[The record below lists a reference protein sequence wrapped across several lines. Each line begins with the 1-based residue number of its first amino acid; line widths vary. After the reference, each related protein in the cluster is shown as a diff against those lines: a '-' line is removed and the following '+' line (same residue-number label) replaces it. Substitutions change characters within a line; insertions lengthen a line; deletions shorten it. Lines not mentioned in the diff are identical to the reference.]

1 MSIDPTPY
9 DLQQDSRID
18 DLREIVTTS
27 YKEATGDEQSFPVVD
42 QPMNDD
48 QWAHLAKAFGSGV
61 ISYGGAPYR
70 LGNVS
75 DVDNT
80 LTVYR
85 ADDEG
90 RESGGI
96 IEGFA
101 HRMTGDVQIKVGPVL
116 ETTDYMIGLQYDPV
130 RAKEEGHPI
139 LLDCFARPLDTTQGK
154 KYAPI
159 WEGTRRPSTV
169 LSSVNWQTARSRISP
184 TTTVA
189 RERYLPDPRHSGLMW
204 GTICYTYR
212 DREWFQLQWAT
223 EEGGEMVWVR
233 LGGAQQSY
241 TRPDGVYKWEG
252 TGAQPGADRIGDVV
266 YLEGR
271 LARGSSFEGRD
282 FNAGTQYELMTLPEG
297 MRPKRERRFI
307 TKCDGWSYTGKSAT
321 VYVSADGKVIGVPNE
336 TCSWIGLDGINYTLT
351 R

>member
-27 YKEATGDEQSFPVVD
+27 YKEATGDKQSFPVVD

-80 LTVYR
+80 LTVHR

-184 TTTVA
+184 TTTVS
-189 RERYLPDPRHSGLMW
+189 RERFLPDPRHSGLMW
-204 GTICYTYR
+204 GTLCYTYR
-212 DREWFQLQWAT
+212 DKTWFQLQWAT
-223 EEGGEMVWVR
+223 EEGGEMVW
-233 LGGAQQSY
+233 Q
-241 TRPDGVYKWEG
+241 
-252 TGAQPGADRIGDVV
+252 RIGFSGWSKVD
-266 YLEGR
+266 YGSTYKYPGH
-271 LARGSSFEGRD
+271 GSSKAIARDGIRRYLRGRWAIAND
-282 FNAGTQYELMTLPEG
+282 SNFVAPSSQGYLLWTLDPEDW
-297 MRPKRERRFI
+297 PPSEERRVVSGYNLAAPRWGVVNISSTTGEVRFHPAQNTSWVDI
-307 TKCDGWSYTGKSAT
+307 GELSYS
-321 VYVSADGKVIGVPNE
+321 VE
-336 TCSWIGLDGINYTLT
+336 
-351 R
+351 

>member
-27 YKEATGDEQSFPVVD
+27 YEEATGDEQSFPVVD

-80 LTVYR
+80 LTVHR

-169 LSSVNWQTARSRISP
+169 LSSVNWQTARSRIAP
-184 TTTVA
+184 TTTVS
-189 RERYLPDPRHSGLMW
+189 RERFLPDPRHSGLMW
-204 GTICYTYR
+204 GTLCYTYR

-223 EEGGEMVWVR
+223 EEGGEMVWQNITAPEWENLPLVSPR
-233 LGGAQQSY
+233 QPYGGDPLQMRRVGRQVFLRGWVLRNSLQNDFTTDNNNNSGWGIVEALPSY
-241 TRPDGVYKWEG
+241 
-252 TGAQPGADRIGDVV
+252 A
-266 YLEGR
+266 
-271 LARGSSFEGRD
+271 
-282 FNAGTQYELMTLPEG
+282 
-297 MRPKRERRFI
+297 RPKRSVRLPLSGSNS
-307 TKCDGWSYTGKSAT
+307 TSASGHS
-321 VYVSADGKVIGVPNE
+321 VSVNTSGKVTVWVAKDVGWV
-336 TCSWIGLDGINYTLT
+336 SLDNVSYWLD
-351 R
+351 